1 MRNGV
6 QYGVDTADV
15 LSTVAECDASAS
27 GGKGTTQVASAKALS
42 ELNSKLGWLSHVE
55 TVSSVGAQ
63 TVTFSNL
70 DTSKAYELWFE
81 TTDGSQVKLIS
92 SSLNGTT
99 MTYIVDI
106 PLKCPVPV
114 NFKLR
119 KIM

>member
-1 MRNGV
+1 MLLRTIVNSTKLLFLYLLI
-6 QYGVDTADV
+6 QP
-15 LSTVAECDASAS
+15 LSP
-27 GGKGTTQVASAKALS
+27 KIKIPQ
-42 ELNSKLGWLSHVE
+42 NSKLGWLSHVE

-63 TVTFSNL
+63 TGTFSNL
-70 DTSKAYELWFE
+70 DASKAYELWFE
-81 TTDGSQVKLIS
+81 TTDGSQVTLAS